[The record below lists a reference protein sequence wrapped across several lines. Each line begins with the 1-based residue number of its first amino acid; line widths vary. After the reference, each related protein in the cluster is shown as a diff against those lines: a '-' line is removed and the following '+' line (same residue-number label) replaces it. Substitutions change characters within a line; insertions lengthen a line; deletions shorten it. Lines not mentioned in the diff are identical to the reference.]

1 MEQLKDIII
10 NTKDNIE
17 QVTEM
22 FYQGK
27 NQEGFLKLIDVI
39 DSLTCIVNE
48 IEELDKEH
56 KLNNETIVLTS
67 LLNEATE
74 ALINKD
80 TVLLADILKYDIADV
95 IDSILYLISEG
106 WFLYVL
112 WIELAKV
119 TSIQGNI
126 V

>member
-106 WFLYVL
+106 
-112 WIELAKV
+112 
-119 TSIQGNI
+119 
-126 V
+126 